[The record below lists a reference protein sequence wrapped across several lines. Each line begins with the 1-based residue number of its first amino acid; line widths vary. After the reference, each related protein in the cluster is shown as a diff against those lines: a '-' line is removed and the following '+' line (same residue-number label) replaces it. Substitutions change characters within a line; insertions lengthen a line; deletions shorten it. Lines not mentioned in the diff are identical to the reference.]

1 MPKKSTITIEV
12 ELDDNKVPESLHWS
26 APDGGVEQE
35 ESKAILLSLW
45 DDQQKE
51 AMRIDLWTKEMP
63 MDDMKRFF
71 HQVFHTMAESY
82 QRATNEEDVAQ
93 EIANFAEVFAQK
105 AGIKM

>member
-12 ELDDNKVPESLHWS
+12 ELDDNKIPETIHWS
-26 APDGGVEQE
+26 APDGGVERE

-45 DDQQKE
+45 DDKEKE

-93 EIANFAEVFAQK
+93 EIANFAENFAQK